1 MAVHFVK
8 VITQCFY
15 KCTVCNAKFSD
26 FTFQSLLV
34 RDFLAIQMAA
44 DLPGKS
50 IVLCSVSMLRKTK
63 TMEVHLVSLLPPT
76 IQKSLIRT
84 RSAFKRSFISK
95 RSCMLWRVD
104 GRTSASS
111 FDNVFE
117 VTIMATFRSV
127 LSSLENNASIWD
139 YTKADSIAQRLLENT
154 SMINHLYES
163 QKDWDIMN

>member
-1 MAVHFVK
+1 M
-8 VITQCFY
+8 
-15 KCTVCNAKFSD
+15 
-26 FTFQSLLV
+26 
-34 RDFLAIQMAA
+34 
-44 DLPGKS
+44 
-50 IVLCSVSMLRKTK
+50 
-63 TMEVHLVSLLPPT
+63 
-76 IQKSLIRT
+76 
-84 RSAFKRSFISK
+84 
-95 RSCMLWRVD
+95 D

-117 VTIMATFRSV
+117 VKIMATFRSV